1 MSKTSLPW
9 FLCIQF
15 VFASACSLLEQP
27 SESSDDEDSKKEEC
41 TVDSDCRPEAF
52 CFEGDC
58 IGRPPTTGGA
68 GGTATGG
75 LGGTDGTAAA
85 PGAGGTDATGGVS
98 PTGGTDATGGVSPTG
113 GTDATGGASPTG
125 GTDATG
131 GASPT
136 GGTMATGGA
145 QPTGGTMA
153 TGGAQPTGG
162 TTATGGMPTI
172 IACPSSISTGVT
184 TCTNHCRGSSCGLG
198 DLGRRDCVCSG
209 GVYRCA
215 SCQFPGNEPVTQQP
229 ASPLPNCASDVGDN
243 VVCSPQGDRCMLGE
257 EVCACLPEATSIR
270 WDCNDPPWGR
280 PVCPATLPANGS
292 GCGAARYSC
301 VYGAT
306 YCSCEASGL
315 WTCSAS

>member
-1 MSKTSLPW
+1 MGKFPPVSL
-9 FLCIQF
+9 LSGALF
-15 VFASACSLLEQP
+15 VASACGLLQAPP
-27 SESSDDEDSKKEEC
+27 SESDDDEDTKKEEC
-41 TVDSDCRPEAF
+41 TVDTDCRPEAF
-52 CFEGDC
+52 CSNGDC
-58 IGRPPTTGGA
+58 IARPGASGGA
-68 GGTATGG
+68 GGTETGG
-75 LGGTDGTAAA
+75 LGGSAGAGAA
-85 PGAGGTDATGGVS
+85 PD
-98 PTGGTDATGGVSPTG
+98 TG

-131 GASPT
+131 GVPPTGGTDATGGVAPTGGTDTTGGVSPT
-136 GGTMATGGA
+136 GGTD
-145 QPTGGTMA
+145 
-153 TGGAQPTGG
+153 
-162 TTATGGMPTI
+162 ATGGMPPTI

-184 TCTNHCRGSSCGLG
+184 TCTNHCSGSSCGLG

-215 SCQFPGNEPVTQQP
+215 SCQFPGNEPVTQEP
-229 ASPLPNCASDVGDN
+229 ASPLPSCASDVGDN

-292 GCGAARYSC
+292 GCGATRYSC

-306 YCSCEASGL
+306 FCSCEASGL
-315 WTCSAS
+315 WACSAS